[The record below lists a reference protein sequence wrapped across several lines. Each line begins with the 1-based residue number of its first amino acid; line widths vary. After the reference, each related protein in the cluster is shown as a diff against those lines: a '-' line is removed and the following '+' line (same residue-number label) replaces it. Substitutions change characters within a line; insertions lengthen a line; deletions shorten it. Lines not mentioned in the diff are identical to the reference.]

1 MTDEKKSAR
10 SSKPDALQA
19 SLNDVSRFMTT
30 PGFLRGLTPSRLPSA
45 AVSDASTSPTQAGA
59 RSPNSGLPR
68 QSHLNIAHAFEE
80 GLEHADLVA
89 PLIQDPSADGSPSSI
104 DPRVVTQLE
113 EQFVGAHRAYAD
125 MASFQTFSH
134 GHQDLVL
141 AVDFNYFGTRMVTA
155 SSDHRL
161 KVWDKKNESWV
172 LVESW
177 KAHDAEILDVSYL
190 IISRTPRLGCA
201 HTICHLCEPSLTSC

>member
-1 MTDEKKSAR
+1 MADEKKSAR

-19 SLNDVSRFMTT
+19 SLNDVSRFMMT
-30 PGFLRGLTPSRLPSA
+30 PGFLRGITPSRLPSA
-45 AVSDASTSPTQAGA
+45 AVSDASTSPTTGA
-59 RSPNSGLPR
+59 RSPAGMPR
-68 QSHLNIAHAFEE
+68 LSQLNIAHVFEE
-80 GLEHADLVA
+80 DLEHVDLVA
-89 PLIQDPSADGSPSSI
+89 PLIQDPCADGSSSSI
-104 DPRVVTQLE
+104 DQRVVTLLE

-161 KVWDKKNESWV
+161 KVWDKKDESWT

-190 IISRTPRLGCA
+190 IFSRTPRFACA
-201 HTICHLCEPSLTSC
+201 HTICHLCDPSLTSC